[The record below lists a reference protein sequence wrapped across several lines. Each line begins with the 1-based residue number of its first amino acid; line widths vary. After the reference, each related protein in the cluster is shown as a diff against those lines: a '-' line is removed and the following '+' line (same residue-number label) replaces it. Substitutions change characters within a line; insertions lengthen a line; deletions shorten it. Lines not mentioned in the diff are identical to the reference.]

1 MKGSRSRNGEA
12 DVAKHAE
19 KEHSMKHRWPL
30 VTLGVIA
37 MAVGGAPFAWAD
49 QTQTVEVPA
58 PPSEA
63 HAVALQ
69 VEKVLTIGETAA
81 KSGEKEGTASANALA
96 VGGNP
101 LVAGQTGGSQTSDGT
116 SEGALIEL
124 EEGALKEGGTDVEV
138 TPYDLSV
145 KGDKADSRAALA
157 RVGVQD
163 IVRVDVLQSES
174 HTTYSRGKSTGK
186 SFSDGVHVCVLG
198 DCKNGTGLEIV
209 VLHSESASEGKGGS
223 HVLRLNDVT
232 VLSDEQVG
240 AANEAC
246 GLTLGQNADPVLFLQ
261 ALCASAAGGQGTGGS
276 TTQKAEASVA
286 NASLLG
292 ETAIGNLFD
301 TAASGA
307 TAPAPL
313 PPAIS
318 APAAAPEV
326 VAGAVAEQA
335 AAAAALPA
343 AALAVTGSFAFRAL
357 MFGLGLLLIGAVIR
371 SGGLLAGSRS

>member
-1 MKGSRSRNGEA
+1 
-12 DVAKHAE
+12 
-19 KEHSMKHRWPL
+19 MKHRWPL

-37 MAVGGAPFAWAD
+37 MAAGGAPFAWAE
-49 QTQTVEVPA
+49 TTSTVEVPA

-69 VEKVLTIGETAA
+69 IEEVLTIGETAA
-81 KSGEKEGTASANALA
+81 KSGESEGTASANALA

-101 LVAGQTGGSQTSDGT
+101 LVAGETGGTQSSEGT

-124 EEGALKEGGTDVEV
+124 EPGALKDGGTDVEV

-157 RVGVQD
+157 RVGVQEV
-163 IVRVDVLQSES
+163 VRVDVLQSES
-174 HTTYSRGKSTGK
+174 HTTYSRGKSTGT
-186 SFSDGVHVCVLG
+186 SSSDGVHLCVIG
-198 DCKNGTGLEIV
+198 DCQNGSGLEIV

-232 VLSDEQVG
+232 VLTDEQIG
-240 AANEAC
+240 TANEAC

-261 ALCASAAGGQGTGGS
+261 ALCASAAGGEGAAGS
-276 TTQKAEASVA
+276 TQKAEASVA
-286 NASLLG
+286 NVSLLG

-301 TAASGA
+301 TNASGA
-307 TAPAPL
+307 IAPL
-313 PPAIS
+313 PPAIT

-326 VAGAVAEQA
+326 VQGAVAEAAQA
-335 AAAAALPA
+335 SAALPA
-343 AALAVTGSFAFRAL
+343 AQTEALAFTGSFALRAAL
-357 MFGLGLLLIGAVIR
+357 FGLGLLLLGAFVR
-371 SGGLLAGSRS
+371 SGRRLAGSRA